1 MEANTT
7 EPIAVIG
14 FDLKFPG
21 DANTPEKFYDFLLSG
36 RSALSEVP
44 KDRYN
49 LDAFYHPDPQRS
61 GTVCYLLS
69 HHPEFST
76 FTVL

>member
-1 MEANTT
+1 MEVNVT

-49 LDAFYHPDPQRS
+49 IDAFYLPDPQRS
-61 GTVCYLLS
+61 GTVCCLPLTTRVFQ
-69 HHPEFST
+69 HL
-76 FTVL
+76 VI